1 MKKLIT
7 KYNKAISN
15 QPSASTFI
23 IFGTIF
29 VLSITLLVLG
39 NLLAFSNEPKQFSW
53 SYPILLFNLIPIIV
67 LGIYLGVRIWFSL
80 FAKKRN
86 QSAPMLHRRFVTI
99 FSLSALTPAIIVGVF
114 STSLISQNINDLFG
128 SNVRSNMESAREILD
143 GYVKQELTELAQDAS
158 IVVKELSLRRQN
170 INSRISFTADLQI
183 ISRVRDLDAIYIMNN
198 KGYVLSRVESPI
210 SPSFEI
216 PLKPVFQSL
225 KPNDIAFIQR
235 DDVDYLIAVTP
246 IDGFDNL
253 YLFIG
258 RVIRSNNRVL
268 SSLSGVAKASQAI
281 DRFNADQKS
290 MNKIFFLTFLEAAI
304 LLLFTSVWL
313 GLSLANRIINPLGTL
328 INASE
333 KVRLGDMTARVEVD
347 GNWGEIS
354 DLGSAFNKMTHQLST
369 QRDDLVREHDL
380 SEQRRQFS
388 EAVLSGVRAGVIG
401 LNQAGKITIMNQSAK
416 RLLSSRDIEMEGS
429 PISQVLPEFLPA
441 FIKAKDSI
449 QGSIEDQVNFKT
461 INGIR
466 NFDLS
471 VNAYSGSRKDTG
483 WVMTFDDMTR
493 LVSAQRHSAWREVAR
508 RIAHEIKNPLTPI
521 QLSAER
527 LLKKYSKE
535 IKSDPDVF
543 QNCTQTIIR
552 QVNSLEQ
559 MVDEF
564 SAFARMP
571 APNYSP
577 VDFKA
582 LVSDILFA
590 QRVSFP
596 DIKFDVLIHKANT
609 SKIMCDERLITQ
621 ALTNIYK
628 NAGESILRRIDEI
641 GIDSISGKINTIVKY
656 DEEFVTI
663 SIFDNGTGWPAQD
676 KDRLLEPYVTTR
688 DSGTGLGLA
697 IVKRIAEDHGGNLI
711 LNYRTDNK
719 PGALVEISIQNNS
732 TNRNSNIDFEVN

>member
-1 MKKLIT
+1 
-7 KYNKAISN
+7 
-15 QPSASTFI
+15 
-23 IFGTIF
+23 
-29 VLSITLLVLG
+29 
-39 NLLAFSNEPKQFSW
+39 
-53 SYPILLFNLIPIIV
+53 
-67 LGIYLGVRIWFSL
+67 
-80 FAKKRN
+80 
-86 QSAPMLHRRFVTI
+86 MLHRRFVTI

-466 NFDLS
+466 NFD
-471 VNAYSGSRKDTG
+471 
-483 WVMTFDDMTR
+483 
-493 LVSAQRHSAWREVAR
+493 
-508 RIAHEIKNPLTPI
+508 
-521 QLSAER
+521 
-527 LLKKYSKE
+527 
-535 IKSDPDVF
+535 
-543 QNCTQTIIR
+543 
-552 QVNSLEQ
+552 
-559 MVDEF
+559 
-564 SAFARMP
+564 
-571 APNYSP
+571 
-577 VDFKA
+577 
-582 LVSDILFA
+582 
-590 QRVSFP
+590 
-596 DIKFDVLIHKANT
+596 
-609 SKIMCDERLITQ
+609 
-621 ALTNIYK
+621 
-628 NAGESILRRIDEI
+628 
-641 GIDSISGKINTIVKY
+641 
-656 DEEFVTI
+656 
-663 SIFDNGTGWPAQD
+663 
-676 KDRLLEPYVTTR
+676 
-688 DSGTGLGLA
+688 
-697 IVKRIAEDHGGNLI
+697 
-711 LNYRTDNK
+711 
-719 PGALVEISIQNNS
+719 
-732 TNRNSNIDFEVN
+732 

>member
-1 MKKLIT
+1 MKKLFKKLKKT
-7 KYNKAISN
+7 NSN
-15 QPSASTFI
+15 IFNSSSAI
-23 IFGTIF
+23 IFGAIF
-29 VLSITLLVLG
+29 AFSISLLVLG
-39 NLLAFSNEPKQFSW
+39 SLFAFSNKPYQFGW
-53 SYPILLFNLIPIIV
+53 SYPILLLNLVPILA
-67 LGIYLGVRIWFSL
+67 LGIYLGIRVWYGL
-80 FAKKRN
+80 FANKRN
-86 QSAPMLHRRFVTI
+86 QSAPLLHRRFVTI
-99 FSLSALTPAIIVGVF
+99 FSLSALTPAVIVGVF

-128 SNVRSNMESAREILD
+128 SNVRLNMESAREILD
-143 GYVKQELTELAQDAS
+143 GYVKQELTDLAQDAS
-158 IVVKELSLRRQN
+158 IVKKELSLERQN
-170 INSRISFTADLQI
+170 IKSRISFTADLQI

-216 PLKPVFQSL
+216 PLKPVFDSL
-225 KPNDIAFIQR
+225 KPKDIAFIQR
-235 DDVDYLIAVTP
+235 DDFDYLIAVTP
-246 IDGFDNL
+246 IDDYDNL

-268 SSLSGVAKASQAI
+268 SSLSGVARASQAI
-281 DRFNADQKS
+281 DRFNDDQKY

-304 LLLFTSVWL
+304 LILFTSIWL

-328 INASE
+328 IDASE
-333 KVRLGDMTARVEVD
+333 KVRMGDMSARVDVD

-354 DLGSAFNKMTHQLST
+354 DLGSAFNKMTYQLST

-416 RLLSSRDIEMEGS
+416 RLLFSKDSKMEGY
-429 PISQVLPEFLPA
+429 PISKVLPEFLPA
-441 FIKAKDSI
+441 FNKAKDSI
-449 QGSIEDQVNFKT
+449 GGHIEDQINFETKFGT
-461 INGIR
+461 R

-471 VNAYSGSRKDTG
+471 VSAYSGSRKDTG

-493 LVSAQRHSAWREVAR
+493 LVAAQRHSAWREVAR

-527 LLKKYSKE
+527 LLKKYSNE
-535 IKSDPDVF
+535 IISDPDIF
-543 QNCTQTIIR
+543 LNCTQTILR

-571 APNYSP
+571 APNFSSI
-577 VDFKA
+577 DFKV
-582 LVSDILFA
+582 LISNILFA

-596 DIKFDVLIHKANT
+596 EIKFDVSINNAKSSN
-609 SKIMCDERLITQ
+609 IICDERLITQ

-628 NAGESILRRIDEI
+628 NGGESILRRFDEI
-641 GIDSISGKINTIVKY
+641 GANNSKGKISTFVKY
-656 DEEFVTI
+656 SDEHITI
-663 SIFDNGTGWPAQD
+663 SIFDNGTGWPVQD
-676 KDRLLEPYVTTR
+676 KERLLEPYVTTR
-688 DSGTGLGLA
+688 ESGTGLGLA
-697 IVKRIAEDHGGNLI
+697 IVMRIAEDHGGKLK
-711 LNYRTDNK
+711 LKYRTDNK
-719 PGALVEISIQNNS
+719 PGALVEISLRKNAAENYIK
-732 TNRNSNIDFEVN
+732 TII